1 MRIDSLEVLDL
12 RFPTSRAKD
21 GSDAM
26 NPDPDYS
33 LAYVILTVDDPS
45 GPEGHGFTFTIGRG
59 TEVVTRA
66 VEALRPLIV
75 GVSLD
80 DIWSDMAGFWRRV
93 TGDSQL
99 RWIGPEKGAIHLAG
113 AAIIN
118 AVWDLLA
125 KRAEKPLWKFLVDLS
140 PEELIACVEFR
151 HIEDVL
157 TPEMAIELLREVE
170 SGKAE
175 RERAM
180 REQGFPAYTTTAG
193 WLGYSEEKLRRL
205 CKEGIDQGFDHFK
218 LKVGQNLAE
227 DRRRAAIMRDEIGPD
242 RTMMVDAN
250 QVWEVDEAI
259 DWMRELAEFEPLWI
273 EEPVH
278 PDDVLGH
285 AAVSRGVAPIGVATG
300 EHAQNRIIF
309 KQMLS
314 SGAMQF
320 CQLDA
325 CRLAGVN
332 EVIAVMLLA
341 KQFDV
346 PVCPHAGGVGLC
358 EYVQH
363 LSIFDHIAIAGSLEG
378 RLVEF
383 VDHLHEHFVDPVR
396 VQGARYQVPEL
407 PGYSAEIL
415 PASRDAYRFPDGE
428 EWADSPPWTPAPFTP
443 GAAS

>member
-1 MRIDSLEVLDL
+1 MRIRELEVLDL

-33 LAYVILTVDDPS
+33 LAYVILRVDDPD
-45 GPEGHGFTFTIGRG
+45 GPEGHGFSFTIGRG
-59 TEVVTRA
+59 TEVVVSAIRA
-66 VEALRPLIV
+66 LEPLVV
-75 GVSLD
+75 GTSLD

-99 RWIGPEKGAIHLAG
+99 RWLGPEKGAIHLAG

-125 KRAEKPLWKFLVDLS
+125 KRAEKPLWKFLVDLT
-140 PEELIACVEFR
+140 PEELVGCVDFR

-157 TPEMAIELLREVE
+157 TREQALELLRDIEAD
-170 SGKAE
+170 KPE
-175 RERAM
+175 REQAM

-193 WLGYSEEKLRRL
+193 WLGYSEDKLRRL
-205 CKEGIDQGFDHFK
+205 CREGIEQGFDHFK
-218 LKVGQNLAE
+218 LKVGQDLEE
-227 DRRRAAIMRDEIGPD
+227 DRRRAAIMREAIGPD

-250 QVWEVDEAI
+250 QVWEVDQAI
-259 DWMRELAEFEPLWI
+259 DWMRELAEFDPLWI

-285 AAVSRGVAPIGVATG
+285 RAVAEGVAPIGVATG

-309 KQMLS
+309 KQMLA

-341 KQFDV
+341 KRFDV

-363 LSIFDHIAIAGSLEG
+363 LSIFDHIAISGSLEG

-396 VQGARYQVPEL
+396 VRNARYQVPEA
-407 PGYSAEIL
+407 PGYSAEIH
-415 PASRDAYRFPDGE
+415 ASSREAHRFPDGS
-428 EWADSPPWTPAPFTP
+428 EWVTEPAWAPTPFVPR
-443 GAAS
+443 GQG